1 MMQTSA
7 SGRFEISSTPL
18 DNLYLLQRKVLGDQ
32 RGYFQRMFCATDLA
46 ELGWHEPIAQVNHT
60 YTAVKGSIRGM
71 HLQLPPSAE
80 MKLITCMK
88 GEVWDVALDLR
99 ADSATFLQW
108 HAVLLSQANQR
119 SYLIPAGFAHG
130 FQTMSDEVEMLYC
143 HSKPYAP
150 ADEMGLNPFDGRLAI
165 KWPLGVTEMSD
176 KDRNWPMLS
185 KEFQGVIV

>member
-1 MMQTSA
+1 MTRISA
-7 SGRFEISSTPL
+7 SGRFEILSTPL
-18 DNLYLLQRKVLGDQ
+18 AGLHLLQRKLLGDQ
-32 RGYFQRMFCATDLA
+32 RGYFQRMFCASDLT
-46 ELGWHEPIAQVNHT
+46 ELGWHDPVAQVNHT
-60 YTAVKGSIRGM
+60 YTTLKGSVRGM

-88 GEVWDVALDLR
+88 GEVWDVAVDLR
-99 ADSATFLQW
+99 ADSPTFLQW
-108 HAVLLSQANQR
+108 HAVTLSQTNQR
-119 SYLIPAGFAHG
+119 SFLIPAGFAHG
-130 FQTMSDEVEMLYC
+130 FQTVSDEVEMLYC

-165 KWPLGVTEMSD
+165 KWPLEVTEMSD